1 MQRKRQKEQFDK
13 MKEEEMAK
21 IKAQK
26 RIIEQRQKNVTLAN
40 TSTKRD
46 RDEIESLRKQLTAT
60 KDELAQKE
68 KYSKAQIDRL
78 NRQLNDLR
86 AENGELRDEI
96 AHYDQEL
103 RELREQQFN

>member
-1 MQRKRQKEQFDK
+1 MQRKKQKEQFEK

-40 TSTKRD
+40 NSSKRD
-46 RDEIESLRKQLTAT
+46 KDEIDSLRKQLTAV

-68 KYSKAQIDRL
+68 KYSKAQIERL
-78 NRQLNDLR
+78 NR
-86 AENGELRDEI
+86 
-96 AHYDQEL
+96 
-103 RELREQQFN
+103 

>member
-1 MQRKRQKEQFDK
+1 MQRKKQKEQFEK

-40 TSTKRD
+40 NSSKRD
-46 RDEIESLRKQLTAT
+46 KDEIDSLRKQLTAV

-78 NRQLNDLR
+78 NR
-86 AENGELRDEI
+86 
-96 AHYDQEL
+96 
-103 RELREQQFN
+103 

>member
-1 MQRKRQKEQFDK
+1 
-13 MKEEEMAK
+13 MAK

-40 TSTKRD
+40 NSSKRD
-46 RDEIESLRKQLTAT
+46 KDEIESLRKQLTAV
-60 KDELAQKE
+60 KDELTQKE

-78 NRQLNDLR
+78 NRQINDLR

-103 RELREQQFN
+103 RETREHQFV